1 MLLKIAPMVSLD
13 LALATPEGARQQL
26 LASGKSLLAQLG
38 YQVEDRSQRRRAIW
52 HLRRNG
58 VLERADVRTTR
69 DRWFACT
76 RSDDGRWPALEGVE
90 KVVVIATDDRHRPRE
105 IQLYV
110 FPAGKVRERLD
121 EAHVARAGAGI
132 RTEGGFSL
140 WIGLDATDSDRPT
153 RVGCGLGEEH
163 PPIARRPLD
172 EGVAAAHPST
182 PSAPRRT
189 IAEVKLAAAREIAE
203 IAGVAP
209 DSVRIEVRILD

>member
-1 MLLKIAPMVSLD
+1 MMSHE
-13 LALATPEGARQQL
+13 LASATPNAARAFLLSVGATL
-26 LASGKSLLAQLG
+26 LVQLG
-38 YQVEDRSQRRRAIW
+38 YQVEDRSHVRRALW

-58 VLERADVRTTR
+58 MLERADVRTTR

-76 RSDDGRWPALEGVE
+76 RSADGNWPALEGVE
-90 KVVVIATDDRHRPRE
+90 KVVVIATDARHRPGE
-105 IQLYV
+105 VQLYA
-110 FPAGKVRERLD
+110 FPAAKVRERLD
-121 EAHVARAGAGI
+121 AAHTARLAAGI
-132 RTEGGFSL
+132 KTEGGFSL